1 MTTRRPLGRIK
12 GIRTQADMEA
22 AARHL
27 RSANPEADLSPALIR
42 AIRATR
48 AVRAADASRAASAWD
63 TPAREAPARDA
74 SARDED

>member
-1 MTTRRPLGRIK
+1 LENAVTTRPPLGRIK

-27 RSANPEADLSPALIR
+27 RSADPEADLSPALIR

-48 AVRAADASRAASAWD
+48 AVRAADASRAASAWE
-63 TPAREAPARDA
+63 TSARDA

>member
-1 MTTRRPLGRIK
+1 MTTRRPLGKIK

-27 RSANPEADLSPALIR
+27 RAANPDANLSPALIR

-48 AVRAADASRAASAWD
+48 AVRAADASRAASFWD
-63 TPAREAPARDA
+63 TSAREDATVRDA
-74 SARDED
+74 GDED

>member
-63 TPAREAPARDA
+63 TPAREASVRDA